1 MPLNRVQFDS
11 KNDVNVLGSL
21 AAPNLVAR
29 QGTTAPINLSSS
41 SSVLGTG
48 MDLITPT
55 SVAGDGLL
63 SLSGS
68 SVSFQG
74 SRSVSVN
81 GCFNSTYDNYKIVL
95 NQDIS
100 EGNQNLFIRFRSAGI
115 PNSSS
120 TYSSAILIIGSSVT
134 GGSGGQLTSSGII
147 GKVTSSLA
155 AGANAT
161 IDVCSPF
168 INQMTTYTSATGSA
182 FFATGQTEMY
192 YIYGTQLSRTSFDG
206 FTIFSS
212 SSFLL
217 TGSLR
222 IYGYRNQ

>member
-11 KNDVNVLGSL
+11 NNNVNVVGGLT
-21 AAPNLVAR
+21 APNLVAR
-29 QGTTAPINLSSS
+29 QGTTGPIDLSSS

-55 SVAGDGLL
+55 GVAGDGLL
-63 SLSGS
+63 SLSGGN
-68 SVSFQG
+68 VSFQG
-74 SRSVSVN
+74 SRSVSIN

-95 NQDIS
+95 NQNIS
-100 EGNQNLFIRFRSAGI
+100 EGNENLFMRFRSAGI
-115 PNSSS
+115 TNSSA
-120 TYSSAILIIGSSVT
+120 TYSHAILIVSSSVT
-134 GGSGGQLTSSGII
+134 GGNSTLGSSGII
-147 GKVTSSLA
+147 GKITSPLY

-182 FFATGQTEMY
+182 AFATGQIEMY

-212 SSFLL
+212 SSWLL